1 MAAGTANTNKLL
13 LSAAAEGRIPDLPDE
28 LGQGYGTNGD
38 QIYIWNK
45 MPENPGP
52 RQGGPVIYGSFE
64 WNDPNQLANTI
75 IQASIPPLQP
85 GREFSSSIPT
95 SLVPGMSGIA
105 ASDPNDP
112 TLPGTPATMLVGY
125 GVSHDRGY
133 FSYNPTRQR
142 VEINWPQE
150 GDAALAARIRERI
163 STVAGPESQLINT
176 NDTVNS
182 TWHPLGGAC
191 LDQVCDLE
199 GRVKGHKGLYVL
211 DGALMP
217 GTTAACNPS
226 MTIAAIVE
234 RAMDRIVQNDVGSII

>member
-150 GDAALAARIRERI
+150 GDAALAAEVGDHPHHEVGEQGDPHDRARERD
-163 STVAGPESQLINT
+163 APQ
-176 NDTVNS
+176 
-182 TWHPLGGAC
+182 P
-191 LDQVCDLE
+191 LE
-199 GRVKGHKGLYVL
+199 GRPPAVG
-211 DGALMP
+211 DGDP
-217 GTTAACNPS
+217 H
-226 MTIAAIVE
+226 
-234 RAMDRIVQNDVGSII
+234 R